1 MSSHTLR
8 DLPTKHVQ
16 QATLRPYFG
25 YPKNAVKGKFS
36 FLPVTEVSYIGA
48 NGTNGHRKEHS
59 KFERLGGET
68 LRWGMFN
75 RQVYCAVHPLMDGT
89 DVLLKKGQK
98 FIVAWSGNIIGGEF
112 RPLSL
117 WKGLAKN
124 NNYTH
129 YQIIAD
135 TVSYSRT
142 MPVVD
147 EKHPEW
153 AKSEKFSMVSHQF
166 VFVRRELIDHQFSL
180 SKN

>member
-89 DVLLKKGQK
+89 DVLLKNGVRAGEIHARIDSLR
-98 FIVAWSGNIIGGEF
+98 FIGIAGPHHAHPATEVPEKSGG
-112 RPLSL
+112 
-117 WKGLAKN
+117 
-124 NNYTH
+124 
-129 YQIIAD
+129 
-135 TVSYSRT
+135 VC
-142 MPVVD
+142 
-147 EKHPEW
+147 
-153 AKSEKFSMVSHQF
+153 
-166 VFVRRELIDHQFSL
+166 
-180 SKN
+180 